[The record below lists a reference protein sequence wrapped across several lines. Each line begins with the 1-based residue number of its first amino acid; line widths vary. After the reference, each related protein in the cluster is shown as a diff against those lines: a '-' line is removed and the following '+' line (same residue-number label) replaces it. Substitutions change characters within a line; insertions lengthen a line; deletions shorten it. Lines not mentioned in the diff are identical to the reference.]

1 MRRRSITIAFTFAL
15 VLPFLSLNAQ
25 ADQLAQDKID
35 PALLQLMSARPN
47 ALLPVI
53 VEMSYPEGTATNAS
67 RATEALD
74 LLRTNGQAVGGLA
87 IIDAAAGFANAT
99 GIQAMSVVPT
109 VAYIHYDATIYA
121 RAAGNRRPGRLDEI
135 PPPPTPTLPPPLPTP
150 TLAPTLAPAP
160 TATLPAD
167 PSLLPTPTP
176 TP

>member
-1 MRRRSITIAFTFAL
+1 MRRHSITIALVFAL

-53 VEMSYPEGTATNAS
+53 VEMSSPEGAATNAS
-67 RATEALD
+67 RANEALD
-74 LLRTNGQAVGGLA
+74 LLRANGQAVGGLA

-99 GIQAMSVVPT
+99 EIQAMSLVPT

-121 RAAGNRRPGRLDEI
+121 RAAGNRRPGRRLDEI
-135 PPPPTPTLPPPLPTP
+135 PPPPTVPPAPTLTPAPSASPTASMPTLP
-150 TLAPTLAPAP
+150 
-160 TATLPAD
+160 TLP
-167 PSLLPTPTP
+167 PTPTP
-176 TP
+176 TA